1 MHIIGQENAN
11 SAKTLLY
18 YGPKE
23 SIACPFFL
31 IFLSKKRPLSQ
42 NTVLSCHFFKF
53 LETPCFHSQERSKIG
68 EFCQNYTLLW
78 SKKWIGFPYFPSF
91 NEKNSALCAYLV
103 KDVHSLKS
111 KQLSCSYFIKKRPFS
126 QENGAL
132 MSFFHN
138 FS

>member
-42 NTVLSCHFFKF
+42 NTVLSCHFFQIFRNLLLSFTRTVKNRWI
-53 LETPCFHSQERSKIG
+53 LSKLHSIMV
-68 EFCQNYTLLW
+68 
-78 SKKWIGFPYFPSF
+78 WIGFPYFPSL
-91 NEKNSALCAYLV
+91 NEKISALCAYLV